1 MYKILSLL
9 TFNILILF
17 TFVGQAHAETVLF
30 FAPTRVDIV
39 DSKPVQEIRVTNM
52 SNIARA
58 YTLSLQN
65 LIMNENGQTARVDT
79 FDYSAKRMVRFV
91 PHQIDIKPGERQIIR
106 IQARFPE
113 GTEDGQYHAH
123 LEFLENVSKR
133 VELNKDVEG
142 KENQA
147 KMNAQISYATAIP
160 VVLTK
165 GETKTDVS
173 MSDVKLGKDE
183 KSGQM
188 NISMVLGR
196 SGNGQGNILLEADYI
211 SPDGAEKKAAVRRSV
226 YVYREINKRNHAF
239 DLELL
244 EDADLQKGGKIRV
257 KLYNKDTSET
267 EPVDTVLLPISS

>member
-17 TFVGQAHAETVLF
+17 TFTGQTHAETVLF
-30 FAPTRVDIV
+30 FAPTRVDI
-39 DSKPVQEIRVTNM
+39 DSSKPVQEIRVTNM

-58 YTLSLQN
+58 YTLSLHN
-65 LIMNENGQTARVDT
+65 LVMNENGQTARVDT

-133 VELNKDVEG
+133 VELNKDIVG

-147 KMNAQISYATAIP
+147 KMNAQISYATAVP

-165 GETKTDVS
+165 GEIKTDVS
-173 MSDVKLGKDE
+173 MSDVKLGQDE
-183 KSGQM
+183 KSGQPSV
-188 NISMVLGR
+188 SMVLGR
-196 SGNGQGNILLEADYI
+196 SGNGQGNIFLEADYI
-211 SPDGAEKKAAVRRSV
+211 APDGTEKKAAVRRSI
-226 YVYREINKRNHAF
+226 YVYRELSKRNHAF
-239 DLELL
+239 ILELID
-244 EDADLQKGGKIRV
+244 EADMQKGGKIRV
-257 KLYNKDTSET
+257 KLYNKDVSET
-267 EPVDTVLLPISS
+267 EPVDTILLTISN